1 MYLLNI
7 SVNSYL
13 LKMKIEPLD
22 LYWMLQKYEKKDQK
36 LRELLDK
43 CNFKYVPP
51 NLHAYWGSNGTI
63 SYKLKDKWSQNWEI
77 FIRNN

>member
-22 LYWMLQKYEKKDQK
+22 LYWMMQKYEKKDQK
-36 LRELLDK
+36 L
-43 CNFKYVPP
+43 
-51 NLHAYWGSNGTI
+51 
-63 SYKLKDKWSQNWEI
+63 SY
-77 FIRNN
+77 